1 MDLIYLDNAAS
12 TKMLP
17 EVIEEMNKSFTENY
31 ANPSSTHRLGQKAKG
46 AIEKTRNII
55 AGCLGVETSEIIF
68 TSGGAEGNNLV
79 LRGAIKAYGYKGK
92 HIITSKIEH
101 STVLNTCR
109 HLESEGCD
117 VTYLD
122 VDRDG
127 RIDLEQ
133 LKNSIR
139 KDTVIVSIMYAN
151 NETGVIQPIEEI
163 GKILEKTNILFHTD
177 AVQVIG
183 KRTVFPKT
191 LRINAITGSAHKFY
205 GPKGAGFIF
214 LDRNFLLEKEIW
226 GGSQERNRR
235 AGTENVNGIVGMGVA
250 LEKIYRNVHME
261 EEIEETLH
269 TYMEQRIKEEIEGV
283 VINGENAPRVKN
295 ISNICIKGC
304 DVQTLI
310 IALDLRGICI
320 SGGSAC
326 MSGAQEPSHVLTVM
340 GLSPDELKS
349 SFRVSIGRYT
359 VKEEI
364 DRFIENLKEIVEIE
378 RGV

>member
-364 DRFIENLKEIVEIE
+364 DRFI
-378 RGV
+378 